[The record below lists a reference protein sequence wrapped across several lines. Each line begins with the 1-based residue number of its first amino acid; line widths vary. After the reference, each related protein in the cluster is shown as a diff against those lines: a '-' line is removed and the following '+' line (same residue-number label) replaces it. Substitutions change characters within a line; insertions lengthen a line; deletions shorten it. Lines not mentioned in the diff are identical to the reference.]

1 LLSVTILAQ
10 SFNAQSTLLHI
21 VLVLFSDVAMMPAH
35 MFTLVDY
42 CQLTV
47 RQMREDGVPGNVGV
61 AFDVLEETMKELKDE
76 LNSHDSAVR
85 READGI
91 AALKKLKKKRK
102 LAADKKAGKLDRL
115 APMSPRPPVFP
126 PPMHSLLDN
135 GYAFEQA
142 VHIHREHRDRLKSW
156 LAPPP
161 EPAPST
167 IAAPSQPA
175 WSGERPKAARNI
187 GFVHMCLCEA
197 AMSAAVC
204 ICAHETPLQFMSWKI
219 EKSALQF
226 LLLGHYSCFTDP

>member
-1 LLSVTILAQ
+1 
-10 SFNAQSTLLHI
+10 
-21 VLVLFSDVAMMPAH
+21 MPGH

-42 CQLTV
+42 CQLVV
-47 RQMREDGVPGNVGV
+47 RQMLLDGVPGNVGSM
-61 AFDVLEETMKELKDE
+61 FSVLEDTMKELKDE

-91 AALKKLKKKRK
+91 AASKKLKKKRK

-115 APMSPRPPVFP
+115 APFSPRPPVFP

-142 VHIHREHRDRLKSW
+142 VHIHREHRERLESR

-187 GFVHMCLCEA
+187 GLTTATLVDYCQLVVRQMREDGVPANVGSMFSVLEYTMKELKELVEKFKNQLC
-197 AMSAAVC
+197 S
-204 ICAHETPLQFMSWKI
+204 F
-219 EKSALQF
+219 
-226 LLLGHYSCFTDP
+226 

>member
-1 LLSVTILAQ
+1 
-10 SFNAQSTLLHI
+10 
-21 VLVLFSDVAMMPAH
+21 MMPGH

-42 CQLTV
+42 CQLAV
-47 RQMREDGVPGNVGV
+47 RQMREDGVPGNVGSM
-61 AFDVLEETMKELKDE
+61 FDVLEETMKELKDE

-115 APMSPRPPVFP
+115 APMFPPRAPVFP
-126 PPMHSLLDN
+126 PPLHTLLDN

-142 VHIHREHRDRLKSW
+142 VHIHHEHRNRLKSR

-175 WSGERPKAARNI
+175 WSGERPKALRNI

-197 AMSAAVC
+197 DRSAAVC
-204 ICAHETPLQFMSWKI
+204 ICAHETPLQFLNADVRSS
-219 EKSALQF
+219 EVS
-226 LLLGHYSCFTDP
+226 